1 MATTTSAPAVRSRP
15 VSRETMF
22 VWEGRDKTGRV
33 VKGEMRAGGESVVAA
48 SLRRR
53 GIIAGKIRKQTF
65 SRGRKI
71 SEKDL
76 AIFTRQLSTMLR
88 AGVPLMQCF
97 DIIARGHANPSMAR
111 MLSDIRADVET
122 GTNLN
127 QAFRKYPMQFD
138 PLFCNLVAAGEQA
151 GILETLLDRL
161 AMYKEKTLAIKGKVK
176 KALFYPIAVIVVAF
190 VVVGVIMIFVIPAF
204 KQVFSSFGADLPGP
218 TLAVIAISDFMVH
231 YWWLALLI
239 IGGGGY
245 FLLQAWRRSPRVQ
258 LLVDRMLLKP
268 PVIGELMRKSAVAR
282 WSRTLSTTFAAGV
295 PLVEALDSVG
305 PAAGNGVYRE
315 ATKQIQT
322 DVNVGIGLGQSM
334 QNTGVFPTMAVQM
347 TTIGEETGALDSML
361 SKVADYYEREV
372 DETVDALASLLEPM
386 IMVVLG
392 VIVGSI
398 VIAIY
403 LPIFKLGQV
412 V

>member
-1 MATTTSAPAVRSRP
+1 MATTSAPAVRPREI
-15 VSRETMF
+15 SRETMF
-22 VWEGRDKTGRV
+22 VWEGRDKAGRV

-138 PLFCNLVAAGEQA
+138 ALFCNLVAAGEQA

-161 AMYKEKTLAIKGKVK
+161 AMYKEKTLAIKGKIK

-190 VVVGVIMIFVIPAF
+190 VVIAVIMIFVIPAF

-218 TLAVIAISDFMVH
+218 TLAVIAVSDFMVK
-231 YWWLALLI
+231 YWWLAALVL
-239 IGGGGY
+239 GGGGY
-245 FLLQAWRRSPRVQ
+245 FLFQAWRRSPRVQ
-258 LLVDRMLLKP
+258 LIVDKIMLKP

-315 ATKQIQT
+315 ATRQIQT

-361 SKVADYYEREV
+361 AKVAEYYEREV